1 MNDPLSSPSSSL
13 GPSPLSRLR
22 RFGSIAVTGVDAR
35 SFLQGQ
41 LSFDMSRLTPQRIEV
56 ASCNSSQGRVQAVL
70 WMIERSDAIVLV
82 LPALMVDATMARLRK
97 YVLRS
102 RVKIESG
109 TERFAVCEAG
119 ELPAADAVERIHME
133 RGAVS
138 LIRWPGA
145 APRTLML
152 APATSGES
160 ESGESDWAR
169 EHAWHLDDLRAG
181 LPQVYPQT
189 HELFV
194 AQMLNLDLLD
204 GISFEKGCY
213 TGQEIIARTHFR
225 GAVKRRMLRFRADCA
240 PPQPASRIVA
250 DSAHAGDVVDAV
262 ATPEG
267 CELLAV
273 ISLAQRDATLELDG
287 VPGGRLERLGM
298 EYRVTGDG

>member
-1 MNDPLSSPSSSL
+1 MNDSL
-13 GPSPLSRLR
+13 TPAPSRLQ
-22 RFGSIAVTGVDAR
+22 RFGSIAVTGAAAR

-41 LSFDMSRLTPQRIEV
+41 LSFDMDRLTPQRIEV

-82 LPALMVDATMARLRK
+82 LPAAIVDATIARLRK
-97 YVLRS
+97 YVLRA

-109 TERFAVCEAG
+109 AERFAVHDAGALLAPDTIARVHAEREA
-119 ELPAADAVERIHME
+119 M
-133 RGAVS
+133 S

-145 APRTLML
+145 SPRTLML
-152 APATSGES
+152 APAATSGQ
-160 ESGESDWAR
+160 SDATRADAAR
-169 EHAWHLDDLRAG
+169 EHAWHLDDIRAG

-225 GAVKRRMLRFRADCA
+225 GTVKRRMLRFRANCE
-240 PPQPASRIVA
+240 PPAPASRIVA
-250 DSAHAGDVVDAV
+250 EGAHAGDVVDAI

-273 ISLAQRDATLELDG
+273 ISLAQLGAALELDG
-287 VPGGRLERLGM
+287 VPDGKLERLGM
-298 EYRVTGDG
+298 EYRVTGDE